1 MATQAASPEKFI
13 YRTSPTAT
21 EAFEGWLKEHGQEL
35 PRHTHPWDVSRSD
48 IYVEDRWQPIFAEM
62 RAKEPVNFVPES
74 PYGPYWNIAS
84 AKAIQ
89 HVEALPELYS
99 SSWQY
104 GGITISEPPSDVTEE
119 QLAERRLPMF
129 IAMDRPEHT
138 GQRRTVAPA
147 FTPGEIEK
155 MAEEVRARTAATLDA
170 LPFGQQFDWVDK
182 VSVC

>member
-62 RAKEPVNFVPES
+62 RAKEPVNYVPES
-74 PYGPYWNIAS
+74 PYGPYWNIVS
-84 AKAIQ
+84 SKAIQ

-99 SSWQY
+99 SS
-104 GGITISEPPSDVTEE
+104 
-119 QLAERRLPMF
+119 
-129 IAMDRPEHT
+129 
-138 GQRRTVAPA
+138 
-147 FTPGEIEK
+147 
-155 MAEEVRARTAATLDA
+155 
-170 LPFGQQFDWVDK
+170 
-182 VSVC
+182 

>member
-35 PRHTHPWDVSRSD
+35 PKHTHPWDVSRSD

-62 RAKEPVNFVPES
+62 RAKEPVNYVPES
-74 PYGPYWNIAS
+74 PYGPYWNIVS
-84 AKAIQ
+84 SKAIQ

-104 GGITISEPPSDVTEE
+104 GGITITEPPKDVTEE
-119 QLAERRLPMF
+119 QLAEEAVLCARELEKSAVKRTEKELVGALAEAEQRGDRAASHQ
-129 IAMDRPEHT
+129 IAMRLE
-138 GQRRTVAPA
+138 
-147 FTPGEIEK
+147 
-155 MAEEVRARTAATLDA
+155 A
-170 LPFGQQFDWVDK
+170 LAK
-182 VSVC
+182 RLHN